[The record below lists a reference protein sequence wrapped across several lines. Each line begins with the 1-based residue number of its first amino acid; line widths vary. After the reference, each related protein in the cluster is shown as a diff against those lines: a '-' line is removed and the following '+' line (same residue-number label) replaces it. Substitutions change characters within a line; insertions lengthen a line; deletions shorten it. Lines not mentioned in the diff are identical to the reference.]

1 VQAQV
6 AKVTAIF
13 AVIGGVLGFFTAGW
27 WGGFMDRYGR
37 TRIMGVVI
45 FSSLLND
52 FLTLLVFFYP
62 NKIPGGY
69 WILIITPFVE
79 GFLGTPSTPAAAE
92 TTYMRDVSEPH
103 DLSRNFALLVGVFHT
118 GGTIGP
124 VISGFLSERTGTV
137 ITVLYA
143 TTILHIIYA
152 SIAWFALPESVSEAS
167 MIHARNQYA
176 NELASATDV
185 HAGPFRRRLLVFT
198 KAFWHSFPLHVLTPM
213 RLPNSRWKRDYNL
226 VLLALSAGL
235 INVIMASA
243 GEVYQYGLYT
253 FKWSS
258 LQVRRTWSFPWH
270 G

>member
-1 VQAQV
+1 
-6 AKVTAIF
+6 
-13 AVIGGVLGFFTAGW
+13 
-27 WGGFMDRYGR
+27 MDRYGR

-213 RLPNSRWKRDYNL
+213 RAKLSMEKRL
-226 VLLALSAGL
+226 
-235 INVIMASA
+235 
-243 GEVYQYGLYT
+243 
-253 FKWSS
+253 
-258 LQVRRTWSFPWH
+258 
-270 G
+270 